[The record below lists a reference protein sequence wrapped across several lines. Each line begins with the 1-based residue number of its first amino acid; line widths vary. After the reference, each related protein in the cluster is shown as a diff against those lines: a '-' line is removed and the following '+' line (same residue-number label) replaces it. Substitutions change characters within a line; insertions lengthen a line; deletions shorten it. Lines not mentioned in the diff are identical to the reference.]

1 MVEPSKS
8 LNFLRY
14 SLLILINN
22 FHWKVK
28 FWNLKPE
35 SLSFAL
41 LVFDG
46 VVSYALY
53 FFFHKN
59 KKYDPEIYNN

>member
-8 LNFLRY
+8 LKFLRY

-28 FWNLKPE
+28 FWNLEPE

-53 FFFHKN
+53 FFCHKN